1 MRSVPLL
8 TVGGMM
14 VGGRASYPAW
24 KHVAK
29 FMFIF
34 LVNNA
39 HLSFLFLT
47 ITSLLSTYSCICF
60 VDEND
65 FASFPISELRI
76 SKDWVDSQWVDIKEA
91 VSISERFVTVEGSN
105 MVTEGRQP
113 VPWDTTKHE
122 TCAVQMTSKATKDQ
136 KMHSNSSA
144 QVSKLLESGQ
154 RTSDYAY
161 QKNTQ
166 AGLPRSFLGEQ
177 LDIYRDKENKS
188 ARPIITPDGVNLKV
202 SRKRHR
208 DVDASVSARSENSS
222 VIGRRDPMST
232 LAMDHLHGREINSSD
247 DVSLNKK
254 KASKRAEVK
263 RPQHEQS
270 KPINST
276 PVSGSLFSPVALAS
290 LVMSR

>member
-1 MRSVPLL
+1 
-8 TVGGMM
+8 
-14 VGGRASYPAW
+14 
-24 KHVAK
+24 
-29 FMFIF
+29 
-34 LVNNA
+34 
-39 HLSFLFLT
+39 LF
-47 ITSLLSTYSCICF
+47 F

-105 MVTEGRQP
+105 IVMEGRQP
-113 VPWDTTKHE
+113 VPQVPRDSTKHE

-136 KMHSNSSA
+136 KMDTDSSA
-144 QVSKLLESGQ
+144 QVSKLPESGQ
-154 RTSDYAY
+154 RMSDYAY

-188 ARPIITPDGVNLKV
+188 ARPIVTSNGVNLKV

-208 DVDASVSARSENSS
+208 EADASISARSENSS
-222 VIGRRDPMST
+222 VLGRRDPMST
-232 LAMDHLHGREINSSD
+232 LPMDHLQGRELNSSD
-247 DVSLNKK
+247 AISLNKK

-270 KPINST
+270 KPISGT
-276 PVSGSLFSPVALAS
+276 PVSGSLFSPVTLAS